1 MKVFKTSA
9 QEWYFLRIYL
19 RNVLLKESDLSEELK
34 NETIQLEKFAMI
46 ELLLKTLAKI
56 VGVTSVVLLFLSF
69 LLNSNPMLTIG
80 TVGVL
85 AGIGIYIWSLYYTFT
100 LKRTFRRTKEKIHH
114 APRDEIIPFYFID
127 STGICI
133 NVFNT
138 EDESRKV
145 FLHWEE
151 LSHFRIAPLSVYQHN
166 LQLEKVNK
174 KRKAILGG
182 LRMEVKYAEK
192 QVGSLPHEVS
202 DKFDTIQAAYITAKQ
217 DDRIVCVLPLSPEW
231 VNENSFETAL
241 VNYLPYKKS
250 DRGTDAV
257 I

>member
-85 AGIGIYIWSLYYTFT
+85 AGLEYIYGPYTT
-100 LKRTFRRTKEKIHH
+100 L
-114 APRDEIIPFYFID
+114 
-127 STGICI
+127 
-133 NVFNT
+133 
-138 EDESRKV
+138 SR
-145 FLHWEE
+145 LSALLEE
-151 LSHFRIAPLSVYQHN
+151 P
-166 LQLEKVNK
+166 K
-174 KRKAILGG
+174 KRFTTPQEMK
-182 LRMEVKYAEK
+182 
-192 QVGSLPHEVS
+192 
-202 DKFDTIQAAYITAKQ
+202 
-217 DDRIVCVLPLSPEW
+217 
-231 VNENSFETAL
+231 
-241 VNYLPYKKS
+241 
-250 DRGTDAV
+250 
-257 I
+257 